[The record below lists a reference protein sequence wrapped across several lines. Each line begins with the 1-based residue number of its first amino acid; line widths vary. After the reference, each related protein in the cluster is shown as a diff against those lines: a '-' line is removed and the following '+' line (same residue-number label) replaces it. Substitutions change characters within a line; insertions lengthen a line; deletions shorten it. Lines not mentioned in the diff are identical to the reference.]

1 MMKILVPEARAQSR
15 KPANVLST
23 HRHPFHQRCV
33 RFYAPKPP
41 ALAAPFYH
49 APKTHSFK
57 TRFCRRAQEQLH
69 LSLTGAAN
77 EVALDFVVH
86 PANATQVAVTLNGA
100 PVDADC
106 TTATINAYTAQF
118 CVALFSGLAPNTQY
132 TYAVTSSAA
141 ARPVTYSFTNAP
153 SARPPIFAV
162 YADFG
167 FGNDVS
173 LSALVKDAA
182 QNGFDYVIH
191 AGDWAYDL
199 DSSSSTVG
207 NSFMN
212 SVQPYAAVKPY
223 MCVPCPP
230 PPSRARGAR
239 LMNHSIQCLKATAPD
254 RSARLHRL
262 C

>member
-141 ARPVTYSFTNAP
+141 ARMANLAATGFAAVGVKRLPALYSLLDVLASLCLSLGVLCLLRFT
-153 SARPPIFAV
+153 
-162 YADFG
+162 G
-167 FGNDVS
+167 G
-173 LSALVKDAA
+173 LDAA
-182 QNGFDYVIH
+182 RGPRTLGAEDY
-191 AGDWAYDL
+191 
-199 DSSSSTVG
+199 TVMVTG
-207 NSFMN
+207 LRRGQ
-212 SVQPYAAVKPY
+212 VCACCGAQPPHTPAAR
-223 MCVPCPP
+223 C
-230 PPSRARGAR
+230 
-239 LMNHSIQCLKATAPD
+239 APQ
-254 RSARLHRL
+254 
-262 C
+262 